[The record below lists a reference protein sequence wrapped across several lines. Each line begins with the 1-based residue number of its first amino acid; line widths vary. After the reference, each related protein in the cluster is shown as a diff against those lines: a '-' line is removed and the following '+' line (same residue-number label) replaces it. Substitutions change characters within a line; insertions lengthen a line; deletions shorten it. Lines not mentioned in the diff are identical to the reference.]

1 MKELR
6 KKLLD
11 PNSTVVYYTLQV
23 LDSIMKNCASDVHK
37 EILSH
42 EFMGI
47 IKSVVTSS
55 RVREGGRER
64 ERERERVLVEVVQ
77 HPLPCL
83 QHTLLY
89 PPYSSHS
96 LAPPSEHPLISPPP
110 SSGWTQ

>member
-23 LDSIMKNCASDVHK
+23 LDSVMKNCASNVHK

-47 IKSVVTSS
+47 MKNVVTSS
-55 RVREGGRER
+55 SVREVGER
-64 ERERERVLVEVVQ
+64 ERERECFNQ
-77 HPLPCL
+77 
-83 QHTLLY
+83 
-89 PPYSSHS
+89 
-96 LAPPSEHPLISPPP
+96 APPTSCTCLTLHTPHLYQNIH
-110 SSGWTQ
+110 